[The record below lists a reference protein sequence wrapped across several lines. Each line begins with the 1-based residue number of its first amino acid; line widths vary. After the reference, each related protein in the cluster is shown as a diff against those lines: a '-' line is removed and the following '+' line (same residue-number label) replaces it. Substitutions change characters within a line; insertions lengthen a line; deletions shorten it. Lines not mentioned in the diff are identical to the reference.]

1 MLMKKAINILGVPVT
16 PFSMEE
22 AVSFLMD
29 RIAKK
34 MPTQV
39 VTANAEIIM
48 MARNDKRYGTLLQ
61 QADLVL
67 ADGAGTVWAGR
78 TLGYEVPERVAG
90 FDLFVELIKKSAEE
104 GIKLYFFGA
113 APGIAEAAKAK
124 AEMLA
129 PGVSIVGTRNGYF
142 SETDIEEIIDEIN
155 ASGAQILFAALGAPK
170 QEYWLRDHA
179 KQLRPLIRIGLGGSF
194 DVLAGKTTRAPH
206 WMQKASL
213 EWLYRL
219 YKEPSRIGRM
229 MALPRFV
236 LVVQKEKRT
245 HK

>member
-104 GIKLYFFGA
+104 RIKLYFFGA

-236 LVVQKEKRT
+236 LAVQKEKRT

>member
-1 MLMKKAINILGVPVT
+1 
-16 PFSMEE
+16 
-22 AVSFLMD
+22 MD

-104 GIKLYFFGA
+104 GIKLYFLEPLLVSQKLQKPKLRCWLPAFPSLARGM
-113 APGIAEAAKAK
+113 GIF
-124 AEMLA
+124 
-129 PGVSIVGTRNGYF
+129 RN
-142 SETDIEEIIDEIN
+142 
-155 ASGAQILFAALGAPK
+155 
-170 QEYWLRDHA
+170 R
-179 KQLRPLIRIGLGGSF
+179 
-194 DVLAGKTTRAPH
+194 
-206 WMQKASL
+206 
-213 EWLYRL
+213 YR
-219 YKEPSRIGRM
+219 GN
-229 MALPRFV
+229 
-236 LVVQKEKRT
+236 
-245 HK
+245 H

>member
-90 FDLFVELIKKSAEE
+90 FDLFVELIKKSA
-104 GIKLYFFGA
+104 
-113 APGIAEAAKAK
+113 
-124 AEMLA
+124 
-129 PGVSIVGTRNGYF
+129 
-142 SETDIEEIIDEIN
+142 
-155 ASGAQILFAALGAPK
+155 ALGGNAVIGIDID
-170 QEYWLRDHA
+170 YNMFSNNVIGVIA
-179 KQLRPLIRIGLGGSF
+179 NGTSVVIRKI
-194 DVLAGKTTRAPH
+194 R
-206 WMQKASL
+206 
-213 EWLYRL
+213 
-219 YKEPSRIGRM
+219 
-229 MALPRFV
+229 
-236 LVVQKEKRT
+236 
-245 HK
+245 

>member
-170 QEYWLRDHA
+170 QERWMAVHEDRVQALMVGVGAAFDYEA
-179 KQLRPLIRIGLGGSF
+179 GNIR
-194 DVLAGKTTRAPH
+194 RAPM
-206 WMQKASL
+206 WMQRHNL

-219 YKEPSRIGRM
+219 MQDPKRLFKRY
-229 MALPRFV
+229 FV
-236 LVVQKEKRT
+236 TNTKYLWWTWRQ
-245 HK
+245 

>member
-90 FDLFVELIKKSAEE
+90 FDLFVELIKKSA
-104 GIKLYFFGA
+104 
-113 APGIAEAAKAK
+113 
-124 AEMLA
+124 
-129 PGVSIVGTRNGYF
+129 
-142 SETDIEEIIDEIN
+142 
-155 ASGAQILFAALGAPK
+155 ALGGNAVIGIDID
-170 QEYWLRDHA
+170 YNMFSNNVIGVIA
-179 KQLRPLIRIGLGGSF
+179 NGTSVVIRKI
-194 DVLAGKTTRAPH
+194 
-206 WMQKASL
+206 
-213 EWLYRL
+213 
-219 YKEPSRIGRM
+219 
-229 MALPRFV
+229 
-236 LVVQKEKRT
+236 
-245 HK
+245 